1 MTKPDSIEVVRGFVA
16 EVVSDRE
23 VILNRGSQQGVQEG
37 QYFAILDPDTIEVTD
52 PETGDDLGG
61 IKVVKIVVRAVE
73 VAPKLTLA
81 RTFRTKTVNIGGTG
95 VGAITGFRAAFA
107 GMEPPEMVEQVERL
121 TINKNAPRKIDPSD
135 SIVLRGDPFEQI
147 SEAEVEDVKSIT
159 VWK

>member
-23 VILNRGSQQGVQEG
+23 VILNRGASQGVREG

-81 RTFRTKTVNIGGTG
+81 RTFRTKTVNIGGLG
-95 VGAITGFRAAFA
+95 LGGIAFRSAFA
-107 GMEPPEMVEQVERL
+107 SMEAPEMVQQVERL
-121 TINKNAPRKIDPSD
+121 TIDKDAPRKIDPSD

-147 SEAEVEDVKSIT
+147 GEAEVEDVKSIT